1 MGTAVPL
8 EAQEGNKYILTLIMK
23 AFVAYA
29 LAAFAAIAANPIE
42 ATPYGYPM
50 YGAPASDD
58 PVAGPPPVAKRHAN
72 PYAYADAPEPLRTK
86 RYAGGYGYFHAAPAT
101 YDPVA
106 HQIGKR
112 HANEPDVYDNDY
124 FGPAPYQQ
132 YRLTKRGAYEDTGYI
147 APEPALIKRAVVPA
161 YEDVDPVHVEIG
173 HRLTK

>member
-86 RYAGGYGYFHAAPAT
+86 RYAGGCGYFHAAPAT

-112 HANEPDVYDNDY
+112 HANEPDVYDYDY
-124 FGPAPYQQ
+124 GAAPYQQ
-132 YRLTKRGAYEDTGYI
+132 YRLTYKRGAYEENDY
-147 APEPALIKRAVVPA
+147 AAPALTKRAVVPA
-161 YEDVDPVHVEIG
+161 YEEIG
-173 HRLTK
+173 HRLTYSSLP

>member
-42 ATPYGYPM
+42 ATPYGAIYRCMM
-50 YGAPASDD
+50 YTN
-58 PVAGPPPVAKRHAN
+58 VYRCIQK
-72 PYAYADAPEPLRTK
+72 
-86 RYAGGYGYFHAAPAT
+86 YGAPAT

-112 HANEPDVYDNDY
+112 HANEVINNNSLR
-124 FGPAPYQQ
+124 PAQHAMLKQ
-132 YRLTKRGAYEDTGYI
+132 
-147 APEPALIKRAVVPA
+147 
-161 YEDVDPVHVEIG
+161 
-173 HRLTK
+173 

>member
-50 YGAPASDD
+50 YGAGHGAPASDD

-112 HANEPDVYDNDY
+112 HANEVINNNSLR
-124 FGPAPYQQ
+124 PAQHAMLKQ
-132 YRLTKRGAYEDTGYI
+132 
-147 APEPALIKRAVVPA
+147 
-161 YEDVDPVHVEIG
+161 
-173 HRLTK
+173 

>member
-86 RYAGGYGYFHAAPAT
+86 RYARGYGAT
-101 YDPVA
+101 PYSYQSGVVPM
-106 HQIGKR
+106 QR
-112 HANEPDVYDNDY
+112 
-124 FGPAPYQQ
+124 PAPYD
-132 YRLTKRGAYEDTGYI
+132 AI
-147 APEPALIKRAVVPA
+147 ARP
-161 YEDVDPVHVEIG
+161 
-173 HRLTK
+173 